1 MIKNTPLSALLINVK
16 LLSLGDDM
24 EHRGKVDKF
33 IFLYKIYNI
42 LVSPQI
48 NLSVNCFDFWGVS
61 DKAFS
66 FRIDLD
72 KFKIYTCRYWKN
84 NVNFNV
90 RKC

>member
-33 IFLYKIYNI
+33 NFLYKIYNI

-48 NLSVNCFDFWGVS
+48 NLFVNCFDF
-61 DKAFS
+61 
-66 FRIDLD
+66 
-72 KFKIYTCRYWKN
+72 
-84 NVNFNV
+84 
-90 RKC
+90 